1 MFRSVPK
8 KSKMQAGRRL
18 VNGLIALGLV
28 ATIVANAPVHAA
40 THRYTPPQPSGLPWI
55 SAQTEQSLVSAVDFY
70 QRIVAAG
77 GWPKL
82 PGRITLRPGDSDESV
97 VILRKRLKMT
107 RDLPANAR
115 GDYAFDDN
123 VVEAVKRFQRRN
135 GLEPTGVV
143 YGITLRSLNVP
154 AKTRLRQLQAN
165 LARIQA
171 LLPRLTGSPKYIIM
185 NSASFEL
192 QGIQNGRV
200 AITSRVIS
208 GKRATP
214 TPNVSAQVRAINIL
228 PYWHVPRTIAK
239 RALIPAIRKNPS
251 YLYKE
256 RIRVFSTFGGGEV
269 DPSTVNWWGPEATRY
284 VFRQDPGPQ
293 NALGVLRFDMPNKHI
308 VYMHDT
314 PMKNLFGYFERAYS
328 AGCVR
333 LQNFLN
339 VADWLIAGQG
349 SWTTARIQAVVA
361 SGKPQTIK
369 LAHPVPVHFIYLT
382 AWVTN
387 GVVEFRNDL
396 YNLDDAAPKGNVVAG
411 WQVLTSTVTP

>member
-1 MFRSVPK
+1 MLT
-8 KSKMQAGRRL
+8 GRRL

-28 ATIVANAPVHAA
+28 AIIVANVPVHAA

-165 LARIQA
+165 LARIHA
-171 LLPRLTGSPKYIIM
+171 LLPKLTGSPKYIIM

-256 RIRVFSTFGGGEV
+256 RIRVFSTFGGDEV

>member
-1 MFRSVPK
+1 MLT
-8 KSKMQAGRRL
+8 GRRL

-28 ATIVANAPVHAA
+28 ATIVANVPVHAA

-70 QRIVAAG
+70 QRIVTAG

-82 PGRITLRPGDSDESV
+82 PGRITLRPGDSHESV

-115 GDYAFDDN
+115 GDYAFDEN

-165 LARIQA
+165 LARIHA
-171 LLPRLTGSPKYIIM
+171 LLPKLTGSPKYIIM

-214 TPNVSAQVRAINIL
+214 TPDVSAQVRAINIL

-256 RIRVFSTFGGGEV
+256 RIRVFSTFGGDEV

>member
-1 MFRSVPK
+1 ML
-8 KSKMQAGRRL
+8 AGRRL

-28 ATIVANAPVHAA
+28 AIIVANVPVHAA

-70 QRIVAAG
+70 QRIVTAG

-107 RDLPANAR
+107 RDLPANTR
-115 GDYAFDDN
+115 GDYAFDQN

-165 LARIQA
+165 LARIHA
-171 LLPRLTGSPKYIIM
+171 LLPKLTGSPKYIIM

-214 TPNVSAQVRAINIL
+214 TPDVSAQVRAINIL

-256 RIRVFSTFGGGEV
+256 RIRVFSTFGGDEV

-361 SGKPQTIK
+361 SGKPKTIK

>member
-1 MFRSVPK
+1 MLT
-8 KSKMQAGRRL
+8 GRRL

-28 ATIVANAPVHAA
+28 AIIVANVPVHAA

-82 PGRITLRPGDSDESV
+82 PGRITLRPGGSDESV

-165 LARIQA
+165 LARIHA
-171 LLPRLTGSPKYIIM
+171 LLPKLTGSPKYIIM

-214 TPNVSAQVRAINIL
+214 TPDVSAQVRAINIL

-256 RIRVFSTFGGGEV
+256 RIRVFSTFGGDEV

>member
-1 MFRSVPK
+1 MLT
-8 KSKMQAGRRL
+8 GRRL

-28 ATIVANAPVHAA
+28 AIIVANVPVHAA

-165 LARIQA
+165 LARIHA
-171 LLPRLTGSPKYIIM
+171 LLPKLTGSPKYIIM

-214 TPNVSAQVRAINIL
+214 TPDVSAQVRAINIL

-256 RIRVFSTFGGGEV
+256 RIRVFSTFGGDEV

>member
-1 MFRSVPK
+1 
-8 KSKMQAGRRL
+8 MQAGRRL
-18 VNGLIALGLV
+18 VSGLIALGLV
-28 ATIVANAPVHAA
+28 AIIVANVPVHAA

-55 SAQTEQSLVSAVDFY
+55 SAQTEQRLVSAVDFY

-115 GDYAFDDN
+115 GDYAFDEN

-165 LARIQA
+165 LARIHA
-171 LLPRLTGSPKYIIM
+171 LLPKLTGSPKYIIM

-214 TPNVSAQVRAINIL
+214 TPDVSAQVRAINIL

-256 RIRVFSTFGGGEV
+256 RIRVFSTFGGDEV

>member
-1 MFRSVPK
+1 MLT
-8 KSKMQAGRRL
+8 GRRL

-28 ATIVANAPVHAA
+28 AIIVANVPVHAA

-115 GDYAFDDN
+115 GDYAFDEN

-165 LARIQA
+165 LARIHA
-171 LLPRLTGSPKYIIM
+171 LLPKLTGSPKYIIM

-214 TPNVSAQVRAINIL
+214 TPDVSAQVRAINIL

-256 RIRVFSTFGGGEV
+256 RIRVFSTFGGDEV

>member
-1 MFRSVPK
+1 
-8 KSKMQAGRRL
+8 MQTGRRL
-18 VNGLIALGLV
+18 VSGLIALGLV
-28 ATIVANAPVHAA
+28 AIIVANVPVHAA
-40 THRYTPPQPSGLPWI
+40 THRHTPPQPSGLPWI

-70 QRIVAAG
+70 QLIVAAG

-82 PGRITLRPGDSDESV
+82 PGRITLRPEDSDESV

-115 GDYAFDDN
+115 GDYAFDQN

-171 LLPRLTGSPKYIIM
+171 LLPKLTGSPKYIIM

-239 RALIPAIRKNPS
+239 RSLIPAIRKNPS

-256 RIRVFSTFGGGEV
+256 RIRVFSTFGGDEV
-269 DPSTVNWWGPEATRY
+269 DPSTVNWWGPEAARY

-339 VADWLIAGQG
+339 IADWLIAGQS

-382 AWVTN
+382 AWATN

-396 YNLDDAAPKGNVVAG
+396 YNLDDAAPKGNVLAG

>member
-1 MFRSVPK
+1 
-8 KSKMQAGRRL
+8 MQTGRRL
-18 VNGLIALGLV
+18 VSGLIALGLV
-28 ATIVANAPVHAA
+28 AIIVAHVPVHAA
-40 THRYTPPQPSGLPWI
+40 THRYMPPEPSGLPWI

-115 GDYAFDDN
+115 GDYAFDDS

-171 LLPRLTGSPKYIIM
+171 LLPKLTGSPKYIIM

-214 TPNVSAQVRAINIL
+214 TPDVSAQVRAINIL

-256 RIRVFSTFGGGEV
+256 RIRVFSTFGGDEV

>member
-1 MFRSVPK
+1 MFRRVPRK
-8 KSKMQAGRRL
+8 YKMQAGRRL
-18 VNGLIALGLV
+18 VSGLIALGLV
-28 ATIVANAPVHAA
+28 AIIVTNVPVHAA

-82 PGRITLRPGDSDESV
+82 PGRITLRPGGSDESV

-115 GDYAFDDN
+115 GDYAFDEN

-171 LLPRLTGSPKYIIM
+171 LLPKLTGSPKYIIM

-208 GKRATP
+208 GMRATP

-256 RIRVFSTFGGGEV
+256 RIRVFSTFGGDEV

>member
-1 MFRSVPK
+1 MLT
-8 KSKMQAGRRL
+8 GRRL

-28 ATIVANAPVHAA
+28 AIIVANVPVHAA

-171 LLPRLTGSPKYIIM
+171 LLPKLTGSPKYIIM

-214 TPNVSAQVRAINIL
+214 TPDVSAQVRAINIL

-256 RIRVFSTFGGGEV
+256 RIRVFSTFGGDEV

>member
-1 MFRSVPK
+1 
-8 KSKMQAGRRL
+8 MQAGRRL
-18 VNGLIALGLV
+18 VSGLIALGLV
-28 ATIVANAPVHAA
+28 AIIVANVPVHAA

-70 QRIVAAG
+70 QSIVAAG

-165 LARIQA
+165 LARIHA
-171 LLPRLTGSPKYIIM
+171 LLPKLTGSPKYIIM

-214 TPNVSAQVRAINIL
+214 TPDVSAQVRTINIL

-256 RIRVFSTFGGGEV
+256 RIRVFSTFGGDEV

-339 VADWLIAGQG
+339 IADWLIAGQG

>member
-1 MFRSVPK
+1 MLT
-8 KSKMQAGRRL
+8 GRRL

-28 ATIVANAPVHAA
+28 ATIVANVPVHAA

-82 PGRITLRPGDSDESV
+82 PGRITLRPGGSDESV

-171 LLPRLTGSPKYIIM
+171 LLPKLTGSPKYIIM

-256 RIRVFSTFGGGEV
+256 RIRVFSTFGGDEV

-339 VADWLIAGQG
+339 VADWLIDGQG

>member
-1 MFRSVPK
+1 
-8 KSKMQAGRRL
+8 MQTGRRL
-18 VNGLIALGLV
+18 VSGLIALGLV
-28 ATIVANAPVHAA
+28 AIIVTNVPVHAA
-40 THRYTPPQPSGLPWI
+40 THRYMPPEPSGLPWI

-82 PGRITLRPGDSDESV
+82 PGRITLRPGGSDESV

-171 LLPRLTGSPKYIIM
+171 LLPKLTGSPKYIIM

-214 TPNVSAQVRAINIL
+214 TPDVSAQVRAINIL

-256 RIRVFSTFGGGEV
+256 RIRVFSTFGGDEV

-339 VADWLIAGQG
+339 VADWLIDGQG

>member
-1 MFRSVPK
+1 MLT
-8 KSKMQAGRRL
+8 GRRL

-28 ATIVANAPVHAA
+28 AIIVANVPVHAA

-171 LLPRLTGSPKYIIM
+171 LLPKLTGSPKYIIM

-256 RIRVFSTFGGGEV
+256 RIRVFSTFGGDEV

>member
-1 MFRSVPK
+1 MFRRVPS
-8 KSKMQAGRRL
+8 KSKMQTGRRL
-18 VNGLIALGLV
+18 VSGLIALGLV
-28 ATIVANAPVHAA
+28 AIIVTNVPVHAA

-70 QRIVAAG
+70 QRMVAAG

-115 GDYAFDDN
+115 GDYAFDEN

-171 LLPRLTGSPKYIIM
+171 LLPKLTGSPKYIIM
-185 NSASFEL
+185 NAASFEL

-256 RIRVFSTFGGGEV
+256 RIRVFSTFGGDEV

-382 AWVTN
+382 AWVSN

-396 YNLDDAAPKGNVVAG
+396 YNLDAAAPKGNVVAG

>member
-1 MFRSVPK
+1 MFRRVPRK
-8 KSKMQAGRRL
+8 YKMQAGRRL
-18 VNGLIALGLV
+18 VSGLIALGLV
-28 ATIVANAPVHAA
+28 AIIVTNVPVHAA

-82 PGRITLRPGDSDESV
+82 PGRITLRPGGSDESV

-171 LLPRLTGSPKYIIM
+171 LLPKLTGSPKYIIM

-256 RIRVFSTFGGGEV
+256 RIRVFSTFGGDEV

>member
-1 MFRSVPK
+1 
-8 KSKMQAGRRL
+8 MQTGRRL
-18 VNGLIALGLV
+18 VSGLIALGLV
-28 ATIVANAPVHAA
+28 AIIVANVPVHAA

-70 QRIVAAG
+70 QRIVTAG

-171 LLPRLTGSPKYIIM
+171 LLPKLTGSPKYIIM

-214 TPNVSAQVRAINIL
+214 TPDVSAQVRAINIL

-256 RIRVFSTFGGGEV
+256 RIRVFSTFGGDEV

>member
-1 MFRSVPK
+1 
-8 KSKMQAGRRL
+8 MQTGRRL
-18 VNGLIALGLV
+18 VSGLIALGLV
-28 ATIVANAPVHAA
+28 AIIVANVPVHAA

-165 LARIQA
+165 LARIHA
-171 LLPRLTGSPKYIIM
+171 LLPKLTGSPKYIIM

-214 TPNVSAQVRAINIL
+214 TPDVSAQVRAINIL

-256 RIRVFSTFGGGEV
+256 RIRVFSTFGGDEV